1 MKTLIILVLLVVLA
15 IGSFLSKPS
24 QENFVAYM
32 KAQTQASQP
41 TNMQTLG
48 QTILNG
54 LIADAGAAAMKYND
68 HILWATEDLDGQPK
82 YVGAF
87 GHWWKKGS

>member
-1 MKTLIILVLLVVLA
+1 
-15 IGSFLSKPS
+15 
-24 QENFVAYM
+24 
-32 KAQTQASQP
+32 
-41 TNMQTLG
+41 MQTLG

-54 LIADAGAAAMKYND
+54 LIADAGAAAMKYDD
-68 HILWATEDLDGQPK
+68 HILWATEDLDGHAK